1 MTKELER
8 EGIVVAIT
16 SALPAVPLSLGAHRI
31 VRGVRVEHLC
41 GDPNLSRDRD
51 RELMY
56 SIVETALEAIQT
68 PVTKPT
74 VFDPSSDRSS
84 REVAHAA

>member
-8 EGIVVAIT
+8 EGIVVAMI
-16 SALPAVPLSLGAHRI
+16 SALPAVPLALGAHRI

-41 GDPNLSRDRD
+41 GDPSLSRERD
-51 RELMY
+51 NELMY
-56 SIVETALEAIQT
+56 SIVETAVMAIQS

-74 VFDPSSDRSS
+74 VFDPADRPTK
-84 REVAHAA
+84 EAVHAA

>member
-8 EGIVVAIT
+8 EGIVVAMI

-41 GDPNLSRDRD
+41 GDPNLSEERDWQV
-51 RELMY
+51 MY
-56 SIVETALEAIQT
+56 NIVKTALVAMQT
-68 PVTKPT
+68 EVSSPT
-74 VFDPSSDRSS
+74 LFDPAELSKK
-84 REVAHAA
+84 EVVHAS

>member
-1 MTKELER
+1 MTKELEK
-8 EGIVVAIT
+8 EGVVVVMI

-31 VRGVRVEHLC
+31 VCGIWVEHLC
-41 GDPNLSRDRD
+41 GDPNLSQARN

-56 SIVETALEAIQT
+56 SIVEAALEAIQT

-74 VFDPSSDRSS
+74 VFDFSSNRSP
-84 REVAHAA
+84 REVANAD